1 MCIIVYYVP
10 SLKHWREFGS
20 MARVPYSLQ
29 KTHCSVTR
37 HTKSVMLEFYTGR
50 SWRLQIMVNIDT
62 KVVS

>member
-1 MCIIVYYVP
+1 MCFIVYCVP

-29 KTHCSVTR
+29 KTHLSVTR

-50 SWRLQIMVNIDT
+50 SWRLQMLVNIDT
-62 KVVS
+62 QVVS